1 MILSVSRRTDV
12 PAFYAEWFCRR
23 LEAGE
28 LQVRNPVNPRQVS
41 RLVLNPE
48 RVDGLV
54 FWTRNA
60 EPFLSR
66 LPRLEPYPYYF
77 LYTVTPY
84 GVDLE
89 PGLPPVV
96 RRIEVFRELSHRIG
110 PDRVIWRYDPIILS
124 GGFTADWHGEQFT
137 LLLEALRS
145 FTRRCVISFLDVYPA
160 VKRNL
165 PWFTD
170 PLPDLKRDLVGHL
183 ALLSA
188 RAGVTLSCCAEGID
202 YPGATPGGCVDAALL
217 ESIGGRSLPR
227 RRDRGQ
233 RKNCLC
239 HESRDVGAYGT
250 CRYGCHY
257 CYADRGRR
265 IPSCQDPDSPLLGP

>member
-1 MILSVSRRTDV
+1 MILSVSRRTDI

-28 LQVRNPVNPRQVS
+28 LQVRNPVNPHQIS

-48 RVDGLV
+48 TVDGLV

-60 EPFLSR
+60 EPLLSR

-77 LYTVTPY
+77 LYTLTPY
-84 GVDLE
+84 GEDLE
-89 PGLPPVV
+89 PGLPSLP
-96 RRIEVFRELSHRIG
+96 RRIEVFRNLSRLIG

-124 GGFTADWHGEQFT
+124 GDFTADWHLRQFT
-137 LLLEALRS
+137 GLLEALIG
-145 FTRRCVISFLDVYPA
+145 FTRRCIVSFLDVYPA

-170 PLPDLKRDLVGHL
+170 PPPELKRDLVARL
-183 ALLSA
+183 ALLTA
-188 RAGVTLSCCAEGID
+188 RAGVTLSTCAEGID
-202 YPGATPGGCVDAALL
+202 CPGVTPGGCVDTALL
-217 ESIGGRSLPR
+217 ESIGGRPLRR

-233 RKNCLC
+233 RKSCLC
-239 HESRDVGAYGT
+239 HESRDVGTYGT
-250 CRYGCHY
+250 CRFGCLY

-265 IPSCQDPDSPLLGP
+265 IPSCQDPDSPLLGD

>member
-1 MILSVSRRTDV
+1 MILSVSRRTDI

-28 LQVRNPVNPRQVS
+28 LQVRNPVNPHQIS

-48 RVDGLV
+48 TVDGLV

-60 EPFLSR
+60 EPLLSR

-77 LYTVTPY
+77 LYTLTPY
-84 GVDLE
+84 GEDLE
-89 PGLPPVV
+89 PGLPPLS
-96 RRIEVFRELSHRIG
+96 RRIEVFQDLSEQIG
-110 PDRVIWRYDPIILS
+110 PDRVIWRYDPIILA
-124 GGFTADWHGEQFT
+124 GDFTPDWHVRRFFR
-137 LLLEALRS
+137 LLKALGGA
-145 FTRRCVISFLDVYPA
+145 TRRCIISFLDVYPA

-170 PLPDLKRDLVGHL
+170 PPGEVKQALAARLADAAARDGL
-183 ALLSA
+183 LLSA
-188 RAGVTLSCCAEGID
+188 CAEGID
-202 YPGATPGGCVDAALL
+202 YPGLTPRGCVDAALL
-217 ESIGGRSLPR
+217 ESIGGSSLPR

-250 CRYGCHY
+250 CRFGCLY

-265 IPSCQDPDSPLLGP
+265 IFSSQDPDSPLLGP